1 MLISNCERL
10 LNVQVLEGFD
20 SRYEECDGIHNWQL
34 TRKWDDESSNM
45 HICQNLRP
53 VISDT

>member
-34 TRKWDDESSNM
+34 TRKWDDGSSNM